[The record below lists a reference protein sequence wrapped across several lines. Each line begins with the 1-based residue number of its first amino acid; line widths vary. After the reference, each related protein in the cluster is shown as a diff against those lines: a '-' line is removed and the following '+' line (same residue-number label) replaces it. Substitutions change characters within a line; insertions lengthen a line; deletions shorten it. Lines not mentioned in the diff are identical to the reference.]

1 MALRELKKELNKMD
15 KAEIIKLVSDIYKK
29 IPDAKNYL
37 DIFSTGNIKSLA
49 ESYKNEIENYVY
61 PYGRDM
67 VLREKEARKLIRT
80 VRKMK
85 ITELNVELELH
96 YVNCCL
102 DIIEE
107 FGYCEENYYIAIEK
121 MFDNAIKG
129 ISELGIQDKYNN
141 MVILL
146 SARASEYGIELEY

>member
-1 MALRELKKELNKMD
+1 MFICNSVSFPQLELLNC
-15 KAEIIKLVSDIYKK
+15 L
-29 IPDAKNYL
+29 
-37 DIFSTGNIKSLA
+37 KS
-49 ESYKNEIENYVY
+49 YQNYVY

-107 FGYCEENYYIAIEK
+107 FGYFEENYYIAIEK
-121 MFDNAIKG
+121 MFANAING